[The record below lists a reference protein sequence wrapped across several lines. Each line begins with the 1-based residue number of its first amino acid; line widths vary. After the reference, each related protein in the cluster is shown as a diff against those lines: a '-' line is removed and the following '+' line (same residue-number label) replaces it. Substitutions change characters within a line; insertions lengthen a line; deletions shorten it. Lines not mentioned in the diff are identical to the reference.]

1 MEQTSKTSKIIL
13 GVDPGTTIMGYAIVR
28 STGAKLDL
36 LIMGVIEL
44 KKYKSHY
51 EKLGRI
57 YERLDSI
64 IKEYKPEELA
74 IEAPFF
80 GKNVQSMLKLGRA
93 QGVAMAAAL
102 SNGLPIFEYAPKK
115 IKIAI
120 TGSGNASKEQV
131 ANILKLELK
140 IKDMPKYMDAT
151 DALGAAVCH
160 FHQSK
165 LTSNTSNTSN
175 IPKSGNNWSNFIKNN
190 PGRVK
195 V

>member
-1 MEQTSKTSKIIL
+1 MDKVNKVNRTIL
-13 GVDPGTTIMGYAIVR
+13 GVDPGTTLMGYAIVC
-28 STGAKLDL
+28 SKDSHLDL

-51 EKLGRI
+51 DKLNKI
-57 YERLDSI
+57 YERVDSI
-64 IKEYKPEELA
+64 IKEYKPEEFA

-120 TGSGNASKEQV
+120 TGSGSASKEQV
-131 ANILKLELK
+131 ANALKLELK

-151 DALGAAVCH
+151 DALGAAICH
-160 FHQSK
+160 FHQTKFIS
-165 LTSNTSNTSN
+165 LTA
-175 IPKSGNNWSNFIKNN
+175 KSGSNDWNSFIKNN
-190 PGRVK
+190 PERVK
-195 V
+195 S

>member
-1 MEQTSKTSKIIL
+1 
-13 GVDPGTTIMGYAIVR
+13 MGYAIVR
-28 STGAKLDL
+28 SVNSKLEL

-51 EKLGRI
+51 EKLHKI
-57 YERLDSI
+57 YERVDSI
-64 IKEYKPEELA
+64 IKEYQPEELA

-120 TGSGNASKEQV
+120 TGSGSASKEQV
-131 ANILKLELK
+131 ANSLKLELQ

-160 FHQSK
+160 FHQTK
-165 LTSNTSNTSN
+165 LINQAT
-175 IPKSGNNWSNFIKNN
+175 KSGSNDWKSFIKNN

-195 V
+195 N

>member
-1 MEQTSKTSKIIL
+1 MEKVNKLNRTIL
-13 GVDPGTTIMGYAIVR
+13 GVDPGTALMGYAVVHSEGSR
-28 STGAKLDL
+28 LEL

-51 EKLGRI
+51 EKLGKI
-57 YERLDSI
+57 YERVDSI

-102 SNGLPIFEYAPKK
+102 SNGLPIFEYAPSK

-131 ANILKLELK
+131 AKSLKLELQL
-140 IKDMPKYMDAT
+140 KDMPQYMDET
-151 DALGAAVCH
+151 DALGVAVCH
-160 FHQSK
+160 FHQTKFLSQ
-165 LTSNTSNTSN
+165 
-175 IPKSGNNWSNFIKNN
+175 IVKSGSSDWKSFIKNN
-190 PGRVK
+190 PDRIK
-195 V
+195 D

>member
-1 MEQTSKTSKIIL
+1 MEKTDRKNRTIL
-13 GVDPGTTIMGYAIVR
+13 GVDPGTMLMGYAIVR
-28 STGAKLDL
+28 SKGSNLEL
-36 LIMGVIEL
+36 LVMGVIEL

-51 EKLGRI
+51 DKLSRI

-64 IKEYKPEELA
+64 IKEYLPEELA

-115 IKIAI
+115 IKTAI
-120 TGSGNASKEQV
+120 TGSGSASKEQV
-131 ANILKLELK
+131 ANALKLELR
-140 IKDMPKYMDAT
+140 IKDMPEYMDAT

-160 FHQSK
+160 FHQTKFISR
-165 LTSNTSNTSN
+165 TA
-175 IPKSGNNWSNFIKNN
+175 KSGSNDWNSFIKNN
-190 PGRVK
+190 PGRIK
-195 V
+195 N

>member
-1 MEQTSKTSKIIL
+1 MEKTDKANRTIL
-13 GVDPGTTIMGYAIVR
+13 GVDPGTTIMGYAIVQA
-28 STGAKLDL
+28 TGSKPEL

-51 EKLGRI
+51 EKLGKI
-57 YERLDSI
+57 YERIDSI
-64 IKEYKPEELA
+64 IKEYKPDELA

-131 ANILKLELK
+131 ASILKLELK
-140 IKDMPKYMDAT
+140 IKNMPEYMDAT
-151 DALGAAVCH
+151 DALGAAICH
-160 FHQSK
+160 FYQTKIS
-165 LTSNTSNTSN
+165 SGV
-175 IPKSGNNWSNFIKNN
+175 PKSGTGWSSFIKNN

>member
-1 MEQTSKTSKIIL
+1 MENTNNKINRTIL

-28 STGAKLDL
+28 SNGSNLEL
-36 LIMGVIEL
+36 LVMGVIEL

-51 EKLGRI
+51 EKLNKI
-57 YERLDSI
+57 YERVDSI

-102 SNGLPIFEYAPKK
+102 SNGLPISEYAPKK
-115 IKIAI
+115 IKTAI
-120 TGSGNASKEQV
+120 TGSGAASKEQV
-131 ANILKLELK
+131 ANALKLELH
-140 IKDMPKYMDAT
+140 IKNMPEYMDAT

-160 FHQSK
+160 FHQTK
-165 LTSNTSNTSN
+165 FINQIT
-175 IPKSGNNWSNFIKNN
+175 KSGGKDWKSFIKNN

-195 V
+195 E

>member
-1 MEQTSKTSKIIL
+1 MDKINKVNRTIL
-13 GVDPGTTIMGYAIVR
+13 GVDPGTTLMGYAIVR
-28 STGAKLDL
+28 SKDSNLEL
-36 LIMGVIEL
+36 LVMGVIEL

-51 EKLGRI
+51 EKLSKI
-57 YERLDSI
+57 YERVNSI
-64 IKEYKPEELA
+64 IKEYSPDELA

-131 ANILKLELK
+131 ANSLKLELQ
-140 IKDMPKYMDAT
+140 IKETPKYMDET

-160 FHQSK
+160 FYQTK
-165 LTSNTSNTSN
+165 FINQTA
-175 IPKSGNNWSNFIKNN
+175 KSGSNDWKSFIKNN

-195 V
+195 D

>member
-1 MEQTSKTSKIIL
+1 MKKTETTDRINRTIL
-13 GVDPGTTIMGYAIVR
+13 GVDPGTVIMGYAIVC
-28 STGAKLDL
+28 SKGSSLEL

-51 EKLGRI
+51 DKLSRI
-57 YERLDSI
+57 YERVDSI

-74 IEAPFF
+74 IESPFF

-115 IKIAI
+115 IKTAI
-120 TGSGNASKEQV
+120 TGSGSASKEQV
-131 ANILKLELK
+131 AKVLKMELR
-140 IKDMPKYMDAT
+140 IEDMPEYMDAT

-160 FHQSK
+160 FHQTRLIGPAAK
-165 LTSNTSNTSN
+165 QGGNDW
-175 IPKSGNNWSNFIKNN
+175 KSFIRNN
-190 PGRVK
+190 PGRVRE
-195 V
+195 

>member
-1 MEQTSKTSKIIL
+1 MEKTNKVNKTIL
-13 GVDPGTTIMGYAIVR
+13 GVDPGTTLMGYAIVR
-28 STGAKLDL
+28 SEGSKLEL

-44 KKYKSHY
+44 KKYKTHY
-51 EKLGRI
+51 EKLSKI
-57 YERLDSI
+57 YERVDSI

-120 TGSGNASKEQV
+120 TGSGSASKEQV
-131 ANILKLELK
+131 AKSLKLELQ

-160 FHQSK
+160 FHQTK
-165 LTSNTSNTSN
+165 FINQ
-175 IPKSGNNWSNFIKNN
+175 IAKSGSSDWKSFIKNN
-190 PGRVK
+190 PERIVNRNP
-195 V
+195 